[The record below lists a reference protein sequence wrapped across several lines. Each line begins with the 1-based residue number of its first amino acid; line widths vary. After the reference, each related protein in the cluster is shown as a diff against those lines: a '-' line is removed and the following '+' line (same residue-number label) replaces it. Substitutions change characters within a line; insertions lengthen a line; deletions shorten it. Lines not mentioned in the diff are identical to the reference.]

1 MLKLHVFL
9 SMQTP
14 VHYMNSFPLDNP
26 QPCKVYEFQ
35 VRCGCNTGLMSD
47 WTAIQTVN
55 LTSGESL
62 LSEVVSRFSLNS
74 NKNLNKS

>member
-9 SMQTP
+9 SMQNSVQFT
-14 VHYMNSFPLDNP
+14 NSFTLDDP
-26 QPCKVYEFQ
+26 KPCKVYEFQ

-47 WTAIQTVN
+47 WTATHSVN